1 MFGRYLTVLRR
12 GCSTV
17 AISLVLTA
25 GGFTVAHAETRPVV
39 FNIEPSNTA
48 KALMAFSKQAGV
60 QLLFPYTEAEKF
72 KAPALKG
79 EYTRERGLAI
89 LLEGTSLEVAGT
101 TDKTISLR
109 IKSKSPIPSGS
120 APSEETVEVII
131 TGTHIRG
138 ANPTSP
144 ARVMGRRD
152 IEDSGFSQV
161 GDIVRSLPESFSG
174 GQNPGVIG
182 ASSASIGNQNLTN
195 GSTVNL
201 RGVGTDGT
209 LVLFNGRRM
218 SGDSFFQ
225 GADVSAIPLSALQR
239 VEIVTDGASAIY
251 GSDAVAGVVNFVL
264 RRNFEGAEVS
274 ARTGA
279 ATQGGASEKVFTA
292 LGGWTGRDSFIL
304 GNVEYAEQ
312 GAVRA
317 DDRAF
322 TSGAPADHWLLRP
335 QTRKSLLISAGKDF
349 GENVQWSVD
358 ALITERQSATRSRRT
373 ATTTP
378 TVGDVFTPSYN
389 FASALDFNLPGD
401 WNLRVTAAAS
411 GSRNSTWSGTSR
423 ATASFTSRK
432 NSVRYGE
439 ITADGTLLTLPA
451 GPVKVAVGGGYRRED
466 YRNNRPPSSSYIE
479 PSREVAYLYGE
490 ALVPLVSPSA
500 RTGLNALELNLSF
513 RAEDYSDFGQ
523 STNPKLGV
531 RWVPTPDVTVRASW
545 GTSFKAPSFTQ
556 MYQASIVAI
565 YQASILGY
573 SGTGTALVT
582 SGGLTE
588 LKPERSQSWTFGA
601 DWKPSRW
608 PSVKLTST
616 YFNID
621 YTDRVVQPIPNL
633 AVGLSDPIY
642 RSFVETPSSA
652 RLTEV
657 LANADITYNYSGGTY
672 DPSKVVAILHNT
684 YQNASRQ
691 TVRGIDFSY
700 RQGLELDRGNLDLF
714 ANATWLTLQQQTVA
728 AAPEQTLSGTLF
740 NAPDVKARAGAS
752 WRTGGWSA
760 TATVNYVDDIRD
772 TGLKPAAHIASWT
785 TIDATI
791 AYRFQGAGVFG
802 DGLKIVGSVSNLFD
816 RDPPIAMSPS
826 TTNPGLTYD
835 STNASILGRFASLTI
850 VKAW

>member
-1 MFGRYLTVLRR
+1 MFENKFNALRR

-17 AISLVLTA
+17 AIALALTLA
-25 GGFTVAHAETRPVV
+25 GAGVGHAETKPVL
-39 FNIEPSNTA
+39 FNIAPKNTA
-48 KALMAFSKQAGV
+48 QALLEFSKQAGI
-60 QLLFPYTEAEKF
+60 QLLFPYDEATKF
-72 KAPALKG
+72 NAPALKG
-79 EYTRERGLAI
+79 EFSREAALAK
-89 LLEGTSLEVAGT
+89 LLEGTNLEIAGV

-109 IKSKSPIPSGS
+109 VKSKSTEQSHND
-120 APSEETVEVII
+120 TTQDVVEVIV
-131 TGTHIRG
+131 TGTNIRG

-144 ARVMGRRD
+144 ARVMGRRE

-161 GDIVRSLPESFSG
+161 GDVIRSLPESFSG

-239 VEIVTDGASAIY
+239 IEIVTDGASAIY

-292 LGGWTGRDSFIL
+292 LGGRTGADSFL
-304 GNVEYAEQ
+304 LANLEYAEQ

-317 DDRAF
+317 DDRDF
-322 TSGAPADHWLLRP
+322 TKAAPADHWLLRP
-335 QTRKSLLISAGKDF
+335 QTRKSLLVSAGRDF
-349 GENVQWSVD
+349 GGDARLSVD
-358 ALITERQSATRSRRT
+358 ALITERRSATRSRRT

-378 TVGDVFTPSYN
+378 TVGEVFTPSYN
-389 FASALDFNLPGD
+389 IASALEFSLPGD
-401 WNLRVTAAAS
+401 WNLRATAAAS
-411 GSRNSTWSGTSR
+411 GSRNSTWSGTLL

-439 ITADGTLLTLPA
+439 VTADGTLFTLPT
-451 GPVKVAVGGGYRRED
+451 GPVKAAIGGGFRRED
-466 YRNNRPPSSSYIE
+466 YRNNRAPSSSYIE
-479 PSREVAYLYGE
+479 PTRDVAYLYGE
-490 ALVPLVSPSA
+490 ALFPLVSPSN
-500 RTGLNALELNLSF
+500 RPGLNALELNVSF

-523 STNPKLGV
+523 STNPKVGV
-531 RWVPTPDVTVRASW
+531 RWLPTPDVTMRASW

-565 YQASILGY
+565 YQANILGY

-588 LKPERSQSWTFGA
+588 LTPETSESWTFGA
-601 DWKPSRW
+601 DWKPARW
-608 PSVKLTST
+608 PGLKVTTT
-616 YFNID
+616 YFSID

-642 RSFVETPSSA
+642 SSFVETPSSA
-652 RLTEV
+652 RLAEV
-657 LANADITYNYSGGTY
+657 LASADITYNYSGGSY
-672 DPSKVVAILHNT
+672 DPTKVVAILHNT
-684 YQNASRQ
+684 YQNASSQ
-691 TVRGIDFSY
+691 TVRGVDLGY
-700 RQGLELDRGNLDLF
+700 RQNVQMGRHDIDLF

-752 WRTGGWSA
+752 WRRARWSA
-760 TATVNYVDDIRD
+760 TGTLNYVDDIRD
-772 TGLKPAAHIASWT
+772 TGVKPERRIASWT
-785 TIDATI
+785 TMDASV
-791 AYRFQGAGVFG
+791 AYRFEGPGVFG
-802 DGLKIVGSVSNLFD
+802 DGLKVVASVSNLFD
-816 RDPPIAMSPS
+816 RNPPIALSPA